1 MNDLN
6 LPATQSTPSILT
18 DARSGVLRM
27 GGDSYPENSFELFG
41 PVLDWVETYLRE
53 RAEPLRLELELL
65 YLNTSS
71 IKAVMEIFDLLEAA
85 HGQGRPV
92 KVEWFYDMRNE
103 RVGELAEEFKED
115 CSFPF
120 DVIGRE

>member
-6 LPATQSTPSILT
+6 LPGTQSTPSIFT
-18 DARSGVLRM
+18 DARAGLLKM

-41 PVLDWVETYLRE
+41 PVLEWVEAYLQQSS
-53 RAEPLRLELELL
+53 APLRLELELL

-85 HGQGRPV
+85 HAEGRDV
-92 KVEWFYDMRNE
+92 SVEWYYDRRNE

-115 CSFPF
+115 CTFPF
-120 DVIGRE
+120 AVIGRE

>member
-6 LPATQSTPSILT
+6 LPGTQSTPSILT
-18 DARSGVLRM
+18 DAGSGVLRM

-41 PVLDWVETYLRE
+41 PVLEWVETYLRD
-53 RAEPLRLELELL
+53 RTEPLRLELELL

-85 HGQGRPV
+85 HGQGRQV

>member
-6 LPATQSTPSILT
+6 LPGTQSTPSIQA
-18 DARSGVLRM
+18 DAASGVLRM

-41 PVLDWVETYLRE
+41 PVLEWVETYLRD
-53 RAEPLRLELELL
+53 RAEPLRLELDLL

-85 HGQGRPV
+85 HVQGRAV

-120 DVIGRE
+120 AVIGRE